1 MLRVSSRR
9 LHIGARI
16 VASLLFASCA
26 ASGQSTSSQPVST
39 QSLSGPSLSQSSP
52 SQSASS
58 QSLGE
63 IARKNQEKKSAAG
76 SSTTAPKVITNA
88 DLPKDPDGYTGPPAS
103 PDQSASPSPENAA
116 ESRRTAQQ
124 RAAQQRAAEQW
135 RQQILAQK
143 NRVAI
148 LQQRVARLR
157 ARIHFVDPGN
167 PYASDP
173 SYWAGLAYNAQ
184 ETRLMERL
192 HDMEVQLSQQKHKLE
207 DMQEAARHAGMHT
220 NVYDP

>member
-1 MLRVSSRR
+1 MLRS
-9 LHIGARI
+9 ARI
-16 VASLLFASCA
+16 LALLLFASCA

-39 QSLSGPSLSQSSP
+39 QSLSGPSSSQSSP

-63 IARKNQEKKSAAG
+63 IARENQEKKSAA
-76 SSTTAPKVITNA
+76 TTAPKVFTNA

-103 PDQSASPSPENAA
+103 QDQDASPSPDNAA
-116 ESRRTAQQ
+116 ASRVENRRAAQQ
-124 RAAQQRAAEQW
+124 RAAEQRAAEQW
-135 RQQILAQK
+135 RQQIFAQK